1 MSLHKSRRSRNNYK
15 KKGKLDNDDRR
26 LHANGRMNDKKIR
39 RLKAA
44 KALYDKD
51 DVRIA
56 HYEKQEMI
64 NIIQD
69 IRYHSPE
76 LSETDEENASEK
88 RQIVV
93 YNRSWRSSE
102 LKTFFREVLDPY
114 SFTQQNAQLTRRRN
128 YDDTLQNFDIQPP
141 NDAPQWTCVEP
152 GNGNVVYDSDIGYE
166 SIYDSVLK

>member
-1 MSLHKSRRSRNNYK
+1 
-15 KKGKLDNDDRR
+15 
-26 LHANGRMNDKKIR
+26 
-39 RLKAA
+39 
-44 KALYDKD
+44 
-51 DVRIA
+51 
-56 HYEKQEMI
+56 MI

-76 LSETDEENASEK
+76 LNETDEKNALEK
-88 RQIVV
+88 CQIVV

-102 LKTFFREVLDPY
+102 LKTFFREVLDLY

-128 YDDTLQNFDIQPP
+128 YDDTLQNFDVQPP

-166 SIYDSVLK
+166 SIYDDYMYDDADTF